1 MHNLPKDCMRMDIH
15 LQRVELTQEAK
26 RIAEEEAKMEIA
38 RLQEALR
45 VKMAEQLAAHA
56 AEAKAAA
63 EEGNADRQEEQ
74 DVGQD
79 LDGEEEV
86 VVIDSSS
93 EHDNDDRRRIP
104 VSCMLFSLLYI
115 LIYRI
120 Y

>member
-1 MHNLPKDCMRMDIH
+1 MHNLPKDCVRMDIH
-15 LQRVELTQEAK
+15 LQRVELIQEAK

-74 DVGQD
+74 D

-86 VVIDSSS
+86 VMIDSSS

-115 LIYRI
+115 LICRI